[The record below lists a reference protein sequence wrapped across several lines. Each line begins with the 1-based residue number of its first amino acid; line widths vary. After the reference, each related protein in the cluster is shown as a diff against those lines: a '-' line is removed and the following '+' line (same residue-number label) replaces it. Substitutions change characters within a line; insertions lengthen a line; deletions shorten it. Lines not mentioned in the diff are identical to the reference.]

1 MTRQPADHVEI
12 EAFEMMARPSGSN
25 LRHREGRRRQATLAL
40 CRCSSRGRHDFRHQ
54 RDTKRRKT

>member
-25 LRHREGRRRQATLAL
+25 WPHREVAAVKPR
-40 CRCSSRGRHDFRHQ
+40 
-54 RDTKRRKT
+54 